1 MVAPII
7 IGAII
12 ALAIAIVLLGMT
24 EPYELIILAVVGAF
38 IVQTMY
44 K

>member
-7 IGAII
+7 IGALI
-12 ALAIAIVLLGMT
+12 ALGLAIVLLGMT

-38 IVQTMY
+38 VVHTMY

>member
-7 IGAII
+7 IGALIV
-12 ALAIAIVLLGMT
+12 LAIAIVLLGMT
-24 EPYELIILAVVGAF
+24 DPFELIILALVGAF
-38 IVQTMY
+38 VIHTVY